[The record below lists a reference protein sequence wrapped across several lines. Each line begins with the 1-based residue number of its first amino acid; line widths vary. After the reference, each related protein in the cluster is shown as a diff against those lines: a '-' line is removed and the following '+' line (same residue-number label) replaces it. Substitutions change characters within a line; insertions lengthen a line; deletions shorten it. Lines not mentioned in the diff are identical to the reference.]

1 MPAAPF
7 PRQAAVSA
15 WFEKTGAAAMRAAE
29 QRHLLDQVGGFP
41 AQPWL
46 WLAPCATWL
55 PAEAPAGRGVRLHR
69 AADGHGWGGDVCC
82 ALPLPLPSEAVN
94 AIVLQHVAALDL
106 EPLLSE
112 CARVLMPGGRLWM
125 TLLNRYSPYRA
136 HWQWQGARP
145 PSATRCQSRLQ
156 REGLRVRSVR
166 HFGPL
171 WRDAGT
177 AGGKALPA
185 LRAVRVLE
193 FEKRAAA
200 FIGPEAAR
208 PVGWGGPVAT

>member
-1 MPAAPF
+1 
-7 PRQAAVSA
+7 
-15 WFEKTGAAAMRAAE
+15 MRAAE

-46 WLAPCATWL
+46 WLSPCATWL

-69 AADGHGWGGDVCC
+69 AADGRGWDGDVCC

-94 AIVLQHVAALDL
+94 AIILQHVAALDL

-136 HWQWQGARP
+136 RWQWQGPRP
-145 PSATRCQSRLQ
+145 PSATRCQLRLQ

-171 WRDAGT
+171 WSDAGP

-185 LRAVRVLE
+185 LRAVCVLE

-208 PVGWGGPVAT
+208 PVGWGGQVAT

>member
-1 MPAAPF
+1 
-7 PRQAAVSA
+7 
-15 WFEKTGAAAMRAAE
+15 MRTAE
-29 QRHLLDQVGGFP
+29 QRHLLEQVQGFP

-55 PAEAPAGRGVRLHR
+55 PAETPGGRGVRLHR
-69 AADGHGWGGDVCC
+69 AADGRAWAGDVNC

-94 AIVLQHVAALDL
+94 AIVLQHVATVEL
-106 EPLLSE
+106 EMLLSE

-125 TLLNRYSPYRA
+125 TVLNRYSPYRA
-136 HWQWQGARP
+136 RWQWQGARP
-145 PSATRCQSRLQ
+145 PSATHCQLRLQ

-166 HFGPL
+166 HLGPL
-171 WRDAGT
+171 WSESGQ

-193 FEKRAAA
+193 FEKRTQA

-208 PVGWGGPVAT
+208 PVGWRGPVAT

>member
-1 MPAAPF
+1 M
-7 PRQAAVSA
+7 
-15 WFEKTGAAAMRAAE
+15 
-29 QRHLLDQVGGFP
+29 
-41 AQPWL
+41 
-46 WLAPCATWL
+46 
-55 PAEAPAGRGVRLHR
+55 
-69 AADGHGWGGDVCC
+69 
-82 ALPLPLPSEAVN
+82 
-94 AIVLQHVAALDL
+94 
-106 EPLLSE
+106 SE

-136 HWQWQGARP
+136 RWQWQGPRP
-145 PSATRCQSRLQ
+145 PSATRCQLRLQ

-171 WRDAGT
+171 WSDAGP

-185 LRAVRVLE
+185 LRAVCVLE

-208 PVGWGGPVAT
+208 PVGWGGQVAT